1 MLVKLPTAWS
11 IGIIRAMKAKELIRR
26 RVAIAENC
34 FADIVVWHVPEP
46 VLGST
51 HAFKYR
57 LAFVVDCQ
65 CVLRYDNES
74 GKGDHRH
81 IDGQEYPYIFSSPR
95 QLTADFFDEIARWRH
110 ERAYN

>member
-1 MLVKLPTAWS
+1 MLVKLPTVGS

-81 IDGQEYPYIFSSPR
+81 IDGKEYPYIFSSPR
-95 QLTADFFDEIARWRH
+95 QLTADFFDEIARWQH
-110 ERAYN
+110 ERTHN